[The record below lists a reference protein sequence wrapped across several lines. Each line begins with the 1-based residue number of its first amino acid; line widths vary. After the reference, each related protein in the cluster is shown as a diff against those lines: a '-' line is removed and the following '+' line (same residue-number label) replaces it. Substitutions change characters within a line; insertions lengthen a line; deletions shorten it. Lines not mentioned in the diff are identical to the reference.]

1 MQPKNKRRK
10 AVTKTFEDDEGFF
23 GNTEFKIKVSWPI
36 NWNFIVTVTQT
47 EYVYETASE
56 DENEPQNKIA
66 KKEPTKQPLEKKLSN
81 NLENEISPNKAA
93 KGKKGGKK
101 AAVTANQ
108 PTLMNFFKKK

>member
-1 MQPKNKRRK
+1 MKDFLVILNLKQKS
-10 AVTKTFEDDEGFF
+10 VYLLIEIFL
-23 GNTEFKIKVSWPI
+23 
-36 NWNFIVTVTQT
+36 VTVTQT

-66 KKEPTKQPLEKKLSN
+66 KKEPTKQPLEKKPSN

-101 AAVTANQ
+101 AAATANQ